1 MLQASSWVSSSRTFG
16 TMAAAVVTF
25 ALLVIAGCSGVH
37 AAAQPHILFI
47 ASDDM
52 GWNDVGFHG
61 NEAIKTPNLD
71 ALAHEGV
78 ILNHTYVQPV
88 CSPTRSCFMSGR
100 FPFHTGL
107 QHAVIK
113 PERAYGLNLTITTT
127 AQHLKELGYSTHII
141 GKWHLGFCN
150 KEYTPTQRGFDSFF
164 GYYLGAE
171 DYYTHQRSGS
181 VPKSGHDELGKGD
194 RNIIGLDLH
203 RDTVDTYNNALDENG
218 TYSTYAFAKEAVNI
232 VKNHKAQDGP
242 LYLYLPFQANH
253 GPLEAPD
260 RFVHMYDNIKNSSR
274 RVLSAMVTAM
284 DEAIGNITQA
294 YKDQGLW
301 ENTMLIFTTDNGGPV
316 TVGANN
322 WPLRGSKA
330 TVWEGGT
337 RGSAFIHGFMLNKTG
352 YTYNGMTHAVD
363 WYPTVVSIA
372 GGKVDTSDIDGLDVW
387 PALQNNLTSPRTGF
401 VYNIDET
408 GNVSAIRVG
417 KYKYLKGH
425 PGGRNSWYPVPTDQS
440 PLEDYLLVTEKQA
453 PPETGPWLFDLDVDP
468 LEKNNLY
475 STMPDQVK
483 VMEAQ
488 LAEYMAGYVDDLF
501 SKHLPDPKCDPAL
514 YNGAWTTGWC

>member
-1 MLQASSWVSSSRTFG
+1 MACERLNFVLFVVAVFGHGVTLAASP
-16 TMAAAVVTF
+16 
-25 ALLVIAGCSGVH
+25 
-37 AAAQPHILFI
+37 PHILFV
-47 ASDDM
+47 AADDL

-61 NEAIKTPNLD
+61 NDAIKTPNLD

-107 QHAVIK
+107 QHSVIQ
-113 PERAYGLNLTITTT
+113 PERAYGLNLSITTT
-127 AQHLKELGYSTHII
+127 AQQLKSLGYSTHII

-171 DYYTHQRSGS
+171 DYYTHRRSGS
-181 VPKSGHDELGKGD
+181 VPSNSQNKNV
-194 RNIIGLDLH
+194 NIDGLDFH
-203 RDTVDTYNNALDENG
+203 RDTADSYSNVVNDNG
-218 TYSTYAFAKEAVNI
+218 TYSAYAFAAEAINI
-232 VKNHKAQDGP
+232 AKGHNATSGP
-242 LYLYLPFQANH
+242 LYLYLPFQSVH
-253 GPLEAPD
+253 GPLQAPQ
-260 RFVHMYDNIKNSSR
+260 RFVDMYSHIKDKKR
-274 RVLSAMVTAM
+274 RTFSAMVTAM
-284 DEAIGNITQA
+284 DEAIGNITQT

-301 ENTMLIFTTDNGGPV
+301 ENTMMIFTTDNGGPT

-322 WPLRGSKA
+322 WPLRGGKH

-352 YTYNGMTHAVD
+352 YTYNGVTHSVD

-372 GGKVDTSDIDGLDVW
+372 GGKVDVSDIDGLDVW

-401 VYNIDET
+401 VYNIDKT

-417 KYKYLKGH
+417 QYKYITGI
-425 PGGRNSWYPVPTDQS
+425 PGSPSGWYP
-440 PLEDYLLVTEKQA
+440 
-453 PPETGPWLFDLDVDP
+453 PPGDDVFLDNDGMEADSGAKPDKGPWLFDVDVDP

-488 LAEYMAGYVDDLF
+488 LAEYMEGYVDDLY
-501 SKHLPDPKCDPAL
+501 SKHPPDPKCNPAL
-514 YNGAWTTGWC
+514 YDGAWSPGWC